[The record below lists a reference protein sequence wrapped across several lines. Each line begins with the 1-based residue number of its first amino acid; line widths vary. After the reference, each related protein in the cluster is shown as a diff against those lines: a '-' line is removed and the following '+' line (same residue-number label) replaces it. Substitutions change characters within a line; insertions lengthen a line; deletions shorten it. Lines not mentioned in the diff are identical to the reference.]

1 KTKCSVLY
9 LSRLHLDDLSLD
21 HLTDSKRQ
29 QIQQLHL
36 TYNRL
41 SFLPPSVCF
50 LFNLEYLDI
59 SNNALTVIPDDI
71 MRLTNLKTFVAK
83 NNLLD
88 ESSFPKEFERMQ
100 VETLNLSG
108 NRFEDIPMQ
117 FLKMTTL
124 QSLSLG
130 GNRLKNIPAEIENL
144 TRYEF
149 VPFLRGNPL
158 VVRFIKDM
166 TYDPPSLMEL
176 AGRTI
181 KSQNL
186 PFSSCD
192 LPSNLIHYLNLA
204 SECPNP
210 KCAGIFWVQYQLP
223 QLMRFVV

>member
-1 KTKCSVLY
+1 MARFPSMDDKCAVLY
-9 LSRLHLDDLSLD
+9 LSRLQPDDLNLD

-41 SFLPPSVCF
+41 LLLPPSVCF
-50 LFNLEYLDI
+50 LCNLEYLDI

-108 NRFEDIPMQ
+108 NRFEEIPEQ

-130 GNRLKNIPAEIENL
+130 GNRLKSIPAEIENL
-144 TRYEF
+144 NRYECVF
-149 VPFLRGNPL
+149 VQ
-158 VVRFIKDM
+158 I
-166 TYDPPSLMEL
+166 
-176 AGRTI
+176 
-181 KSQNL
+181 
-186 PFSSCD
+186 
-192 LPSNLIHYLNLA
+192 
-204 SECPNP
+204 
-210 KCAGIFWVQYQLP
+210 
-223 QLMRFVV
+223 

>member
-1 KTKCSVLY
+1 MILCFIVFLFYYFAVAYLLVHMARFPSMDDKCSVLY

-29 QIQQLHL
+29 QIQHLHL

-50 LFNLEYLDI
+50 LSNLEYLDI

-83 NNLLD
+83 NNLLN

-117 FLKMTTL
+117 CLKMTTL

-130 GNRLKNIPAEIENL
+130 GNRLKNIPAEIESL

-149 VPFLRGNPL
+149 V
-158 VVRFIKDM
+158 
-166 TYDPPSLMEL
+166 SLFRYEL
-176 AGRTI
+176 SLHMMIQTT
-181 KSQNL
+181 K
-186 PFSSCD
+186 
-192 LPSNLIHYLNLA
+192 
-204 SECPNP
+204 
-210 KCAGIFWVQYQLP
+210 
-223 QLMRFVV
+223 